1 MNMKKQVIGF
11 LLGMSVTI
19 LLSFRSAVFTPNA
32 STAEVNNVEGLYVF
46 TDSKPLM
53 PYDSIG
59 VIEIGFITD
68 TQYESIRNNLIK
80 RTKIKFPYADGVILN
95 FNKKG
100 VDNCVVIDLEEIK

>member
-1 MNMKKQVIGF
+1 VIGF

-100 VDNCVVIDLEEIK
+100 VDNCIVIDLEEIK